1 MASRRKREQQ
11 AAAAAAAAAQIR
23 RKPSVFRYALVIGL
37 GVLALLASFIVVP
50 VFARQSGLHDQHL
63 NYALAAVA
71 LLIGI
76 VTTKWIRSL
85 QRRGADSGSS
95 ATATKRSR

>member
-11 AAAAAAAAAQIR
+11 AAAAAAAAAVV
-23 RKPSVFRYALVIGL
+23 RKPTALHFAGVIALAVVAMIAALVL
-37 GVLALLASFIVVP
+37 VP
-50 VFARQSGLHDQHL
+50 AFARQSGLHERHW
-63 NYALAAVA
+63 NYAMAAVA

-85 QRRGADSGSS
+85 QRRAADSSNS
-95 ATATKRSR
+95 ATAARRSR

>member
-1 MASRRKREQQ
+1 M
-11 AAAAAAAAAQIR
+11 
-23 RKPSVFRYALVIGL
+23 LVIAL

-50 VFARQSGLHDQHL
+50 AFARQSGLHEQHV
-63 NYALAAVA
+63 NYALAGAA

-85 QRRGADSGSS
+85 QRRAADSRNSV
-95 ATATKRSR
+95 TAARRSR